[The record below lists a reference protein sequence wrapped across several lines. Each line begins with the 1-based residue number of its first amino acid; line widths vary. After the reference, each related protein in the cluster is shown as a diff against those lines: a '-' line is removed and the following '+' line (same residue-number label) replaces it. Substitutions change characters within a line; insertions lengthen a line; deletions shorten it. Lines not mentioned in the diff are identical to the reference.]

1 MDKFLC
7 NLSFRARKAVS
18 ALEYAILLG
27 VIAVGVG
34 LAVNVISSDV
44 TTQITKGGDALGDA
58 AAGKGVIGR
67 TAKDP
72 N

>member
-1 MDKFLC
+1 MKNFMYHFA
-7 NLSFRARKAVS
+7 SRARKAVS

-44 TTQITKGGDALGDA
+44 TTQITKGGDALE
-58 AAGKGVIGR
+58 AGKGVVGR
-67 TAKDP
+67 TAGDP
-72 N
+72 S